1 MELGRPEI
9 LVCADLRRL
18 PRKKHSALR
27 RSEPSPDSASARAS
41 ALLAGVHPDEEFAFL
56 EDSWA
61 LSEELRQLMQTL
73 IPPKWRLAKLQLDA
87 GTSAVACA
95 RAVKHRLWNLV
106 TDEEIQDFPERF
118 FEVTTCL
125 HAVYSMHRQAWD
137 RCVITARRVGKRL
150 KCETHYYYGGPP
162 SPR

>member
-1 MELGRPEI
+1 MHL
-9 LVCADLRRL
+9 
-18 PRKKHSALR
+18 
-27 RSEPSPDSASARAS
+27 
-41 ALLAGVHPDEEFAFL
+41 DEEFAFL
-56 EDSWA
+56 DDS
-61 LSEELRQLMQTL
+61 LSLSDELHELLRKL
-73 IPPKWRLAKLQLDA
+73 IPAKWRLAKLQLDA

-137 RCVITARRVGKRL
+137 RCVILAHRDKKRL
-150 KCETHYYYGGPP
+150 KFETHFYYGGPP